1 MKRIIFLFAAAVLL
15 LAGCTEAEDV
25 SSEVVI
31 TSEYIDIAHDK
42 LENYLPSEDVNED
55 ESSIPEVSLDI
66 SNVSDISDVSIDSES
81 STESEDISEDS
92 SDISDVSD
100 VSIEES
106 KDESSKAEARG
117 DIFLITADITYEDGS
132 AATLVCTS
140 QYEIDLYFGNGTNF
154 TGMQSYEECLKR
166 AKLLF
171 ETCEKHIANAEKVE
185 TYPLPDAGYTY
196 VYMKTTEGVYRISYT
211 NTEIHLGPEGEIE
224 ICILN
229 AITNITKHAPQ

>member
-42 LENYLPSEDVNED
+42 LENYVPSEDVSKE
-55 ESSIPEVSLDI
+55 ESRVEE
-66 SNVSDISDVSIDSES
+66 SDLSDVSDNSDYSVEA
-81 STESEDISEDS
+81 ESEDISEDS

-166 AKLLF
+166 ARLLF
-171 ETCEKHIANAEKVE
+171 ETCEKHIANAEKIE

>member
-1 MKRIIFLFAAAVLL
+1 MKRITLLLTATALL
-15 LAGCTEAEDV
+15 LAGCAEAEDV

-42 LENYLPSEDVNED
+42 LENYAPSEDVSKE
-55 ESSIPEVSLDI
+55 ESHVEE
-66 SNVSDISDVSIDSES
+66 SDLSDVSDNSDYSIES
-81 STESEDISEDS
+81 ESEDISEDSSEDS

-106 KDESSKAEARG
+106 KDESSEPESRG
-117 DIFLITADITYEDGS
+117 EMFLITADITYEDGS

-154 TGMQSYEECLKR
+154 TGMQIYEECLKR
-166 AKLLF
+166 AQLLF
-171 ETCEKHIANAEKVE
+171 ETCEKHIANAEKVD